1 MVVFVNRE
9 AEPSLVVAKLQGLTT
24 EGGIAFKGPAIYT
37 NLVIT
42 SDEPSVLPNVN
53 SAAAD
58 PGAIINWL
66 IASPST
72 LLVRRAVT
80 AADIPAAGV
89 WRPISAE
96 ANGLVNLSR
105 ALGAAHAPSTSIGW
119 LKTTVTASV
128 PVRRTMLLGWAR
140 QVTVFLNGTPVFSGD
155 NPYYPSE
162 HRLSPNGRLE
172 PGNASIALDLR
183 KGTNEIALAIGNSWQ
198 THAGVDKAS
207 PYGWGGEA
215 HLNDLTGLTLQ

>member
-1 MVVFVNRE
+1 MQWDIYSDMEGHAPIAPTGWNHLHIVVAGEKMVVFVNRE
-9 AEPSLVVAKLQGLTT
+9 AEPSLVVPKLQGLTT

-42 SDEPSVLPNVN
+42 SDEPSVLPNVI

-105 ALGAAHAPSTSIGW
+105 ALGAAHAPSTSIPAMDYRRPG
-119 LKTTVTASV
+119 TA
-128 PVRRTMLLGWAR
+128 
-140 QVTVFLNGTPVFSGD
+140 
-155 NPYYPSE
+155 
-162 HRLSPNGRLE
+162 
-172 PGNASIALDLR
+172 
-183 KGTNEIALAIGNSWQ
+183 
-198 THAGVDKAS
+198 
-207 PYGWGGEA
+207 
-215 HLNDLTGLTLQ
+215 